1 MKFNSYQEWVKCIT
15 EIGDEDI
22 EWFERQAHEFAGSL
36 LVPRTKLIELAEK
49 QSQQISDFIKGS
61 DSEETKESV
70 TIGISRIFSEKFMVS
85 AKVIEQRI
93 HKEKIL
99 EEIGFFI

>member
-1 MKFNSYQEWVKCIT
+1 MKFTSHQEWINCIT
-15 EIGDEDI
+15 EIADDDL

-36 LVPRTKLIELAEK
+36 LVPRVKLIELVKK
-49 QSQQISDFIKGS
+49 QSEQISDFIKKS

-70 TIGISRIFSEKFMVS
+70 TIGISRLLSEKFMVS